1 MLKSTLQQTDPE
13 IYNIIQEE
21 AERQE
26 YGIEL
31 IASENYTSKAVMEA
45 MGSVLTNKYSEG
57 YVGKRYYG
65 GNEVIDKMEALGI
78 YEVAPED
85 FALCE
90 FVCSSKVEVQRIVRE
105 GLDALRAEMA

>member
-13 IYNIIQEE
+13 IYNIIQKE

-45 MGSVLTNKYSEG
+45 MKEQKTHFQDLRKLSPEAGVEQLT
-57 YVGKRYYG
+57 RMT
-65 GNEVIDKMEALGI
+65 DTL
-78 YEVAPED
+78 
-85 FALCE
+85 L
-90 FVCSSKVEVQRIVRE
+90 RIVF
-105 GLDALRAEMA
+105 LRLYGRGI

>member
-65 GNEVIDKMEALGI
+65 GNEVIDKMEALAIERCKKLFGCDHVNI
-78 YEVAPED
+78 
-85 FALCE
+85 
-90 FVCSSKVEVQRIVRE
+90 
-105 GLDALRAEMA
+105 